1 MAKILTGSEISEILQ
16 ECDANGQLS
25 KYITKTEQF
34 FEMPPILGWGYWRN
48 ITLRPGLRLNIS
60 DLEKRHTH
68 RCQIRQHPNP
78 MPLTFC
84 YVLVGTSKVDNDG
97 LGINN
102 VQEEVAGRSYV
113 YSLPDTSEI
122 EEYLAGKHTV
132 VYIQV
137 FPEVIATLSDRTHE
151 LPTDIRTAIEHP
163 RQAIVY
169 LSSRIIPVQL
179 RVLKQIL
186 KCAYQGVTRQLYLEA
201 KVLELLALH
210 LDQMLTP
217 SNVKAL
223 AANDVDRIYQA
234 REILIRDMVCPPS
247 LNDLA
252 QQVQLNERKLN
263 EGFRQAFNTTVFGYL
278 QTHRM
283 HQARELL
290 LEGGTS
296 VQEAASYVGYASR
309 SSFVAA
315 FKKTFGITP
324 SSCHQQQ

>member
-1 MAKILTGSEISEILQ
+1 MAKILTGSEVEEILQ
-16 ECDANGQLS
+16 ECDANGRLS
-25 KYITKTEQF
+25 KYVTRAEQF
-34 FEMPPILGWGYWRN
+34 FEMPQLLGWGYWRT
-48 ITLRPGLRLNIS
+48 IALRSGLRLNIS

-68 RCQIRQHPNP
+68 RCRVFQHPNP

-84 YVLVGTSKVDNDG
+84 YVLAGRCKVDNDG

-102 VQEEVAGRSYV
+102 VQEEIAGRSYV
-113 YSLPDTSEI
+113 YSVPDTGEI
-122 EEYLAGKHTV
+122 EEYLAGKHTTV
-132 VYIQV
+132 HIQV
-137 FPEVIATLSDRTHE
+137 FPEVIEALSDRIHE
-151 LPTDIRTAIEHP
+151 LPTDIRTAIEQP
-163 RQAIVY
+163 RQAMVY
-169 LSSRIIPVQL
+169 LSSRITPAQQ

-186 KCAYQGVTRQLYLEA
+186 KCAYQGITRQLYLEA

-210 LDQMLTP
+210 FDQMLTP
-217 SNVKAL
+217 SNIQSL
-223 AANDVDRIYQA
+223 AASDVDRIYQA

-278 QTHRM
+278 QSHRM

-296 VQEAASYVGYASR
+296 VKDAASYVGYASR

-324 SSCHQQQ
+324 SSCQQ